1 MTKSDAPGTTG
12 LSSGLAT
19 MATLNAFT
27 LALSPQN
34 RLLAERLFFLNTAA
48 RLYPDLLAG
57 LRAVFDNH
65 PRAWIRPLLLAF
77 PDHDA
82 FDTAWSQMSADERA
96 EWQSAWEANEPLP
109 PIKMLSTDP
118 SSVALG
124 PPEGD
129 LPSWN
134 ARPSGWFAAF
144 RALLLWA
151 REWRIDKERWILHLA
166 LDTLRSWQEQPDC
179 SRDKWAVNDMLRGPS
194 FEGAQARI
202 PINDYDPF
210 LETPHAAA
218 ERLKRELRTFLK
230 NLGPYVRERQALIEN
245 TSTGRPRKRTQE
257 HFEWAVHYIIGKMSF
272 RDITT
277 LAGYKRPVTDIN
289 YEAVRQGVRDV
300 MQRIGLQEPS

>member
-1 MTKSDAPGTTG
+1 MTEAAGPETTG
-12 LSSGLAT
+12 FSSGLST

-27 LALSPQN
+27 LALSPKN

-48 RLYPDLLAG
+48 RLYPDLIAE

-65 PRAWIRPLLLAF
+65 PQAWIRPFFLAF
-77 PDHDA
+77 AAHDD
-82 FDTAWSQMSADERA
+82 FDAAWSQMSADERA
-96 EWQSAWEANEPLP
+96 QWQSAWEANQPLP
-109 PIKMLSTDP
+109 PIKMQSAAPSTA
-118 SSVALG
+118 ALG
-124 PPEGD
+124 SPEEEI
-129 LPSWN
+129 PSWN

-179 SRDKWAVNDMLRGPS
+179 SRNKWAVNDMRRGPT
-194 FEGAQARI
+194 FEGTEARI

-210 LETPHAAA
+210 LETPYEAI

-230 NLGPYVRERQALIEN
+230 NLGPYVRERQAVVEN
-245 TSTGRPRKRTQE
+245 VGTGRPRKRAPE
-257 HFEWAVHYIIGKMSF
+257 HFEWAVHYIFGKMSF
-272 RDITT
+272 REITT
-277 LAGYKRPVTDIN
+277 LAGQKRPGTDISD
-289 YEAVRQGVRDV
+289 EAVRLGVRDI